1 MKFGYIA
8 RQKNI
13 RRIIIITYNSI
24 SLENFDLARILKFL
38 PGIILGLTVHEFCHA
53 WVAHLCG
60 DSTSKDQGRVTLNPL
75 KHIDLLGFIFLIFA
89 GFGWAKP
96 VQFNEQNLRDP
107 KTDVIKIA
115 LAGPLSNAVLA
126 MVISILFSVYSYV
139 FPISNGFGSQLVSEI
154 FLYTIYINWGLFI
167 FNLIPLPPLDGS
179 HLLFYPLRRYPVLY
193 DSLYKY
199 GSLLLFGLLIATAV
213 TKINFLPI
221 MPAIRFLAEG
231 FLSLVGY
238 R

>member
-1 MKFGYIA
+1 ME
-8 RQKNI
+8 
-13 RRIIIITYNSI
+13 S
-24 SLENFDLARILKFL
+24 FDLVRILKFL
-38 PGIILGLTVHEFCHA
+38 PGVILGLTVHEFCHA

-75 KHIDLLGFIFLIFA
+75 KHIDPLGFIFIIFA

-96 VQFNEQNLRDP
+96 VQFNEQNLRNP

-126 MVISILFSVYSYV
+126 MILSVILSIVAALTSANHS
-139 FPISNGFGSQLVSEI
+139 SGMEI
-154 FLYTIYINWGLFI
+154 VTEVFLYGIYINWGLFI

-179 HLLFYPLRRYPVLY
+179 HLLFFQLRRFPALY
-193 DSLYKY
+193 DGLYKY
-199 GSLLLFGLLIATAV
+199 GSFLLFGLLIATFL

-221 MPAIRFLAEG
+221 WPAIQFIG
-231 FLSLVGY
+231 KSFLSIVGY

>member
-1 MKFGYIA
+1 ME
-8 RQKNI
+8 
-13 RRIIIITYNSI
+13 S
-24 SLENFDLARILKFL
+24 FDLARVLKFL
-38 PGIILGLTVHEFCHA
+38 PGIILGLTVHEFSHA
-53 WVAHLCG
+53 LVAHMCG

-75 KHIDLLGFIFLIFA
+75 KHIDLLGFIMLIIA

-96 VQFNEQNLRDP
+96 VQFNEQNLRKP
-107 KTDVIKIA
+107 KSDVILIA
-115 LAGPLSNAVLA
+115 LAGPVSNAVIA
-126 MVISILFSVYSYV
+126 MILSVIFSVYSSFVPAYHSSGMQT
-139 FPISNGFGSQLVSEI
+139 ISEV
-154 FLYTIYINWGLFI
+154 FLYAIYINWGLFI

-179 HLLFYPLRRYPVLY
+179 HLLFHQLKRFPALY

-199 GSLLLFGLLIATAV
+199 GSLLLFGLIIATAL

-221 MPAIRFLAEG
+221 WPLIQFLGEG